1 MQMVF
6 KTLSK
11 LGGKIL
17 TPGADE
23 KMEVA
28 ERALTVNGL
37 EEYKETEILIE
48 NLKNEMK
55 DATTDFQK
63 RQMEDQIHRYGERQD
78 ALRSA
83 AVILVGKLGDRDNS
97 EIFKEY
103 DITDQDI
110 ARVSSGMTNPH
121 LSPPHEV
128 ARFLIEEAESDFVSG
143 RA

>member
-1 MQMVF
+1 MVL

-11 LGGKIL
+11 LL

-23 KMEVA
+23 AKEVA

-37 EEYKETEILIE
+37 TEYKDTEVLIK

-63 RQMEDQIHRYGERQD
+63 RQMEHMIHRYGERQD

-83 AVILVGKLGDRDNS
+83 AVILVGKIGSEDNS
-97 EIFKEY
+97 AIFAEY
-103 DITDQDI
+103 GITDQDI
-110 ARVSSGMTNPH
+110 ARVSSGMTNPN
-121 LSPPHEV
+121 LSTPHDV
-128 ARFLIEEAESDFVSG
+128 ARFLIEEAESDFMSG

>member
-1 MQMVF
+1 MVL

-11 LGGKIL
+11 LL

-23 KMEVA
+23 AREVA

-37 EEYKETEILIE
+37 SEYRDTEALIG

-55 DATTDFQK
+55 DAATDFQK
-63 RQMEDQIHRYGERQD
+63 RQMEHMIHRYGERQD

-83 AVILVGKLGDRDNS
+83 AVILVGKIGSKDNS
-97 EIFKEY
+97 DIFAEY
-103 DITDQDI
+103 GITDQDI
-110 ARVSSGMTNPH
+110 ARVSSGMTNPK
-121 LSPPHEV
+121 LSPPHDV
-128 ARFLIEEAESDFVSG
+128 ARFLIEEAQSDFISG

>member
-1 MQMVF
+1 MVF
-6 KTLSK
+6 KALSK

-23 KMEVA
+23 KREVA

-37 EEYKETEILIE
+37 EEYRETEALIQ

-55 DATTDFQK
+55 NAPTDFQK
-63 RQMEDQIHRYGERQD
+63 RQMEHMIHRYGERQD

-83 AVILVGKLGDRDNS
+83 AVILVGKLGKPDNS
-97 EIFKEY
+97 EIFEQY

-110 ARVSSGMTNPH
+110 ARVSSGMTNPK
-121 LSPPHEV
+121 LSAPHDV
-128 ARFLIEEAESDFVSG
+128 ARFLIEEAESDFISG
-143 RA
+143 RVS